1 MTCRGYD
8 PKAVKVGKEIKSLL
22 GKIQDKHLRGQ
33 MMRDYVRVYE
43 SNLRSGKRTKE
54 A

>member
-8 PKAVKVGKEIKSLL
+8 PKAVKVGKEVKSLL

-33 MMRDYVRVYE
+33 MIREYAEAVRR
-43 SNLRSGKRTKE
+43 NQMKRGRKDD
-54 A
+54 